1 MEEEQVKSNVN
12 KAEQKVPK
20 KSEKDRNGM
29 MGGLV
34 FGVILVFFTY
44 QIYDKIFEFPI
55 GKILVYILGFFAF
68 ICFAVAL
75 SCFFDFKESKKM
87 EKLDEDAR
95 REEKEF
101 SEIDPEKRALRAEKM
116 FRMNQKELMRYYDM
130 NLAQTKFLS
139 GLGIMMIIF
148 GILIVAATLYM
159 YMSLDA
165 DKVLLFV
172 GSLSGIIV
180 DFIGAIFITMY
191 TKNIE
196 AAVKFHAKFAES
208 NNLLLANSI
217 ANKIEDDKIREDTL
231 SEISKNIILYKKT
244 RWSNGKQFGN
254 RKSVS
259 QNKMCK

>member
-130 NLAQTKFLS
+130 NLAQTKF
-139 GLGIMMIIF
+139 
-148 GILIVAATLYM
+148 
-159 YMSLDA
+159 
-165 DKVLLFV
+165 
-172 GSLSGIIV
+172 
-180 DFIGAIFITMY
+180 
-191 TKNIE
+191 
-196 AAVKFHAKFAES
+196 
-208 NNLLLANSI
+208 
-217 ANKIEDDKIREDTL
+217 
-231 SEISKNIILYKKT
+231 
-244 RWSNGKQFGN
+244 
-254 RKSVS
+254 RKW
-259 QNKMCK
+259 